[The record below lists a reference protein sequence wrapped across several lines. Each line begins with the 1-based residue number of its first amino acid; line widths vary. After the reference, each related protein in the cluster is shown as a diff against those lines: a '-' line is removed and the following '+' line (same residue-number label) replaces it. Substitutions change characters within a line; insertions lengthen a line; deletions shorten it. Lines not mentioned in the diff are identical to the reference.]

1 MALILIAFASFL
13 KTTVYNYLCLYT
25 SKQLVELDNCVPTKF
40 LCYFDGRNPEGLKS
54 VHGNL
59 N

>member
-40 LCYFDGRNPEGLKS
+40 LCYFDGRNPEGL
-54 VHGNL
+54 
-59 N
+59 